1 MLLLVLLLMLL
12 FMLILHA
19 YVMLLLCL
27 GVGRDAIPALELIES
42 DRAVSTGNSHGAGAH
57 RPHSTLS
64 YSLSLS
70 LSVQR
75 HISPSQRIQLGRIGH
90 DIF

>member
-1 MLLLVLLLMLL
+1 MATLMLLLVLLLMLL

-57 RPHSTLS
+57 RLHSTLS
-64 YSLSLS
+64 YSLPLCAAPYIA
-70 LSVQR
+70 
-75 HISPSQRIQLGRIGH
+75 ISTNSARP
-90 DIF
+90 DWT